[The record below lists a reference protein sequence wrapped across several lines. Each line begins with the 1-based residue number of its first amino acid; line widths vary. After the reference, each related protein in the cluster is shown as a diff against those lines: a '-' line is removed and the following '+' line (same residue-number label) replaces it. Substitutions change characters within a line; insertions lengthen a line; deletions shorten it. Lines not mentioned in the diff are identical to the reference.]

1 VLVQQ
6 AENGRKEADSL
17 ARADNLPGAERA
29 LAGADSLLGG
39 AELADPTWLE
49 PVVLRATIA
58 YRHSRPPFPRDPL
71 RAAPW
76 IEVGLRHADRAL
88 SRDPNH
94 PRALEVRGTL
104 RYWSWLLR
112 LAPDP
117 KDAAVLLRD
126 AEGDLRAA
134 VRFDP
139 SLASAWS
146 TLSHLDNQK
155 TDVVQAKIDAQR
167 AYEADA
173 YSSADVVLWRLFL
186 ASYDLEQ
193 FPDAVHWCE
202 EEQRRFPGNERSV
215 ECRLWLL
222 TTRAKAPDVG
232 EAWRVLAQ
240 LQQLTPRE
248 QWASAGLE
256 FHMVVAA
263 VLARAGLADS
273 SRRVLARSRGSS
285 EVDPTRTLLYYEA
298 FVRTLLG
305 DRDDALRLLKEYL
318 AINPQRQADLAQDY
332 QWWFRDLRN
341 DPRYKD
347 LAGTGR

>member
-1 VLVQQ
+1 
-6 AENGRKEADSL
+6 
-17 ARADNLPGAERA
+17 
-29 LAGADSLLGG
+29 
-39 AELADPTWLE
+39 
-49 PVVLRATIA
+49 
-58 YRHSRPPFPRDPL
+58 
-71 RAAPW
+71 
-76 IEVGLRHADRAL
+76 LRHADRAL